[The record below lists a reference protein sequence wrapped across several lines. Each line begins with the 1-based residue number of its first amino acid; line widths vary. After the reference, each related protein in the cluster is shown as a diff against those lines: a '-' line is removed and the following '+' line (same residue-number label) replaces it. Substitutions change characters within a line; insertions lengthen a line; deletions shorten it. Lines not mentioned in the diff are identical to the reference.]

1 MVDWTNARNRRL
13 PGSTAVGCL
22 DEPGELAPQVEGAA
36 VRCFRSDRSRRPWDR
51 AAVRKLR
58 EEPFPINHQ
67 PSTINHSPRVLH
79 AHNLAA
85 WQYAALA
92 KLSWRARGSA
102 PAPRLVYTQHGANLH
117 NLTLVDRLR
126 GRALACFTDHLVAVS
141 EATAEAMAKSLW
153 IPRRRIEVV
162 ANGVG
167 NENPKSE
174 IRNPRA
180 ELRRTLGLSDG
191 ATVIGSVGRLAH
203 VKGYDRLIRAFASLA
218 PSSLNFPGASDRNAN
233 RRSAPLLL
241 LVGDGPE
248 RSSLERLARD
258 LGVAGRVIFA
268 GYQADP
274 APYLAAMNLFV
285 LPSRSEGLSVALLE
299 AMAAGVPVL
308 VTEVGA
314 NREVIADGEAG
325 TLLPDDEERWPVA
338 LASALAD
345 NAREKVAAA
354 QARVKTHYSLET
366 TLDQYEKIYARNPFQ
381 PFPSS

>member
-1 MVDWTNARNRRL
+1 M
-13 PGSTAVGCL
+13 
-22 DEPGELAPQVEGAA
+22 
-36 VRCFRSDRSRRPWDR
+36 
-51 AAVRKLR
+51 
-58 EEPFPINHQ
+58 
-67 PSTINHSPRVLH
+67 
-79 AHNLAA
+79 
-85 WQYAALA
+85 
-92 KLSWRARGSA
+92 
-102 PAPRLVYTQHGANLH
+102 
-117 NLTLVDRLR
+117 
-126 GRALACFTDHLVAVS
+126 
-141 EATAEAMAKSLW
+141 
-153 IPRRRIEVV
+153 
-162 ANGVG
+162 
-167 NENPKSE
+167 
-174 IRNPRA
+174 
-180 ELRRTLGLSDG
+180 
-191 ATVIGSVGRLAH
+191 GRLAH